1 MPSRHPV
8 SAYSDDKDTLEK
20 LLLRAKMNG
29 MKGWSLAA
37 LQRRMGVLQ
46 RTSLDD
52 RKERQLIIQSLQG
65 LKKEQRKI
73 RAYME
78 QSHRDIL
85 GKLEEIS
92 QGLFPYEAPIDY
104 SITNPPEYIAEM
116 PYSPKEEPDFCLSIP
131 SYDTPSFQADTPV
144 TKERECTSPLGA
156 QSLLVFSEE
165 PEAMEV
171 PTVNLPNL
179 QSSPVCT
186 ATAMAPD
193 IQIIMPTL
201 QTTTAR
207 SPDIRIMPTLQTT
220 TVRSPDN
227 QIMMPTLKTT
237 TAMSP
242 DIQKTMPTLQTTT
255 ARSPDNPIMMPT
267 LKTTTAMSPDI
278 QIMMPTLQTTTS
290 RSPDNPIMIPTLKTT
305 TAISPDIQIMMP
317 TFQPTPAMSPDFQ
330 IMMPTLPNIRSISPE
345 IQIIMPT
352 LTSAFL
358 LGSRTT
364 AETHSPSDVE
374 LYSASSNSPEAP
386 SEKTSDSTPEF
397 VKLMKRKKLKGPFSV
412 KKVLKTSATLSTSS
426 KLRESTVPV
435 KVHKIRKGVIKAK
448 RKKAEKKLKYPPVI
462 QHPSIGK
469 LPSLT
474 NGLLTGSTKHLSP
487 PAIPQPQTSSPTIII
502 SHSPPPK
509 MPKLDASYLARGH
522 GPCLPDIEMC
532 HINSERIEKLYVASQ
547 GSLLRFAGLVF
558 RSLVPLPTYLQWC
571 HMANYNGTHQKRAIP
586 VNVKN
591 KLLSCL
597 GEYFFIL
604 GRVEKQ
610 QIRDGVNNQLRNP
623 RKTNFHPGVF

>member
-8 SAYSDDKDTLEK
+8 SAYSHDKDTLEK

-171 PTVNLPNL
+171 PTLNLPNL

-186 ATAMAPD
+186 ATAMSPD

-278 QIMMPTLQTTTS
+278 QIMMPTLQTT
-290 RSPDNPIMIPTLKTT
+290 
-305 TAISPDIQIMMP
+305 IS
-317 TFQPTPAMSPDFQ
+317 
-330 IMMPTLPNIRSISPE
+330 
-345 IQIIMPT
+345 
-352 LTSAFL
+352 
-358 LGSRTT
+358 SRTT

-474 NGLLTGSTKHLSP
+474 NGLLTSSTKHLSP